1 MMILGNRGAGTTS
14 LIRSL
19 CEKFKLDEFL
29 LKKQFV

>member
-19 CEKFKLDEFL
+19 C
-29 LKKQFV
+29 